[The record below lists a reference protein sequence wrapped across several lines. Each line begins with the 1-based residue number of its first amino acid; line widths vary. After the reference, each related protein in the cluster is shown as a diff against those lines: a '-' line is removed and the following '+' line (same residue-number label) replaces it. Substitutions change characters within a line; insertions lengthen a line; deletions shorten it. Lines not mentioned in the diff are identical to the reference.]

1 MIKLVTVFLAAWAIV
16 FFGLSYFWHTTRAE
30 KLDMAKM
37 GLYSFMTAF
46 IALVCLTAIVVL
58 F

>member
-1 MIKLVTVFLAAWAIV
+1 MFRFVMVFLATWAVV
-16 FFGLSYFWHTTRAE
+16 FFGLSYFWHTSRAE
-30 KLDMAKM
+30 KLNMVKM

-46 IALVCLTAIVVL
+46 ITLVCLTAIVVL

>member
-1 MIKLVTVFLAAWAIV
+1 MIRLVMVFLATWAIV

-30 KLDMAKM
+30 KLNMVKM

-46 IALVCLTAIVVL
+46 LAIAFLSIIVIL

>member
-1 MIKLVTVFLAAWAIV
+1 MIRLLGTFLATWAIV
-16 FFGLSYFWHTTRAE
+16 FFGLSYFWHTSRAE
-30 KLDMAKM
+30 KLDMVKM

-46 IALVCLTAIVVL
+46 IALVVLVGIVVL

>member
-1 MIKLVTVFLAAWAIV
+1 MFRLVMVFLASWAIV

-30 KLDMAKM
+30 KLDMVKM

>member
-46 IALVCLTAIVVL
+46 LAIVFLSVIVIL

>member
-1 MIKLVTVFLAAWAIV
+1 MIRFVMVFLASWVIV

-30 KLDMAKM
+30 KLDMIKM

-46 IALVCLTAIVVL
+46 IALACLTAIVVL

>member
-1 MIKLVTVFLAAWAIV
+1 MIRFVLVFLASWAIV
-16 FFGLSYFWHTTRAE
+16 FFGFSYFWHTSRTE
-30 KLDMAKM
+30 KLDMVKM

-46 IALVCLTAIVVL
+46 IALAILTSIVIL

>member
-1 MIKLVTVFLAAWAIV
+1 MIRFVFVFLASWAIV

-30 KLDMAKM
+30 KLDMVKM

-46 IALVCLTAIVVL
+46 IALAIMASLVIL